1 MLGVKIKNVKF
12 KNEYSIKELYEKMK
26 NEKFSAGIPSIS
38 KHGLAEIITF
48 PPLDRQNQV
57 WIIKAGFGEKSSK
70 YSIQKS
76 SQAAG
81 LGNMAGNMAL
91 NEVTG
96 GIFGMF
102 GVFGKKVKQCEKL
115 VDATAAELEA
125 LNL

>member
-1 MLGVKIKNVKF
+1 MLGVKVKNVKF
-12 KNEYSIKELYEKMK
+12 NNEYSIKELYEKMK

-38 KHGLAEIITF
+38 KHGAAEIITF
-48 PPLDRQNQV
+48 PPLDSQNQV
-57 WIIKAGFGEKSSK
+57 WVMKIGFGEKSSK
-70 YSIQKS
+70 YSVQKS

-81 LGNMAGNMAL
+81 VGTMAGNMVL

-102 GVFGKKVKQCEKL
+102 GVFGKKVKQCEQL
-115 VDATAAELEA
+115 VEATASELEA